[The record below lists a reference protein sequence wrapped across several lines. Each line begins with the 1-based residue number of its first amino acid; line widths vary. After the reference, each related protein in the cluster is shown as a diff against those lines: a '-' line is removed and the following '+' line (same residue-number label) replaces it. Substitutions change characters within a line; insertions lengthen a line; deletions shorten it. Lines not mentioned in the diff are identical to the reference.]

1 MKKRTNFTLT
11 EILMVVLLISVLA
24 GIGFAGYTYARNSAR
39 ESATRSLIKQLEAG
53 LEAIN
58 TKLGY
63 LPAAEEFKCF
73 KITYNDGEVT
83 NIEIGSGSSFTALPD
98 DARKEFLRLV
108 SGEALRKSSEVD
120 EIIVT
125 DSWGGTI
132 YYRNNANNI
141 NKSKFDLVSAGPDG
155 VFGTKG
161 KDKPVNDSGEEADRD
176 DFYDGINWG
185 CDDIANFE

>member
-63 LPAAEEFKCF
+63 LPAAEGFKCF
-73 KITYNDGEVT
+73 MITYNDGEVT
-83 NIEIGSGSSFTALPD
+83 NIEIGSGSSFTELPD

-120 EIIVT
+120 EITVT

-155 VFGTKG
+155 VFGING
-161 KDKPVNDSGEEADRD
+161 ASVPADNADRD